1 MSEKNIIFNNEKI
14 NKSNLYKNEK
24 LFNIDVINVN
34 KKLSSEK
41 EQYGTKS
48 SLKYCIWYN
57 DTGVIRPFFIKLPQ
71 IIGYVKCF
79 DSNKATFFRSIY
91 NKLL

>member
-48 SLKYCIWYN
+48 SLKYCI
-57 DTGVIRPFFIKLPQ
+57 
-71 IIGYVKCF
+71 
-79 DSNKATFFRSIY
+79 
-91 NKLL
+91 